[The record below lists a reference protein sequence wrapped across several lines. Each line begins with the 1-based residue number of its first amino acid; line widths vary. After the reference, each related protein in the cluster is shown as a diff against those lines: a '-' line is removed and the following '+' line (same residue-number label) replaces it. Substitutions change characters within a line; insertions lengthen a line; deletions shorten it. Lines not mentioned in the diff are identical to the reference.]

1 MIKNVDI
8 FRLKKLYKKWH
19 DLVDRFDDI
28 ENERKVEI
36 NMYKTRWV
44 FYHTILSIELLLVV
58 ILLFGI
64 YLKL

>member
-8 FRLKKLYKKWH
+8 FRLKKLYKKW
-19 DLVDRFDDI
+19 LGVVDRFDDI

-44 FYHTILSIELLLVV
+44 FYHTILGIELLLVV
-58 ILLFGI
+58 ILLLGI

>member
-8 FRLKKLYKKWH
+8 FRFKKLYKKWH
-19 DLVDRFDDI
+19 DVIDRFDDI

-44 FYHTILSIELLLVV
+44 FYHTILAIELFFVV
-58 ILLFGI
+58 FLLFGI